1 MSNILLQ
8 LEYATY
14 MYTFKMLDA
23 GVPQGLLLVPFLFLL
38 YINDISNGISNN
50 IRWYADDTSLFAI
63 IDDNDDDVIHQTLSI
78 TNDLNTTKIKTVNV
92 EFTRKNVNF
101 PAI

>member
-1 MSNILLQ
+1 
-8 LEYATY
+8 
-14 MYTFKMLDA
+14 MLDA
-23 GVPQGLLLVPFLFLL
+23 GVPQGLILVPFLFLL

-50 IRWYADDTSLFAI
+50 IRWFADDTSLFAI
-63 IDDNDDDVIHQTLSI
+63 IDDDDDDDVIHQTLSI

>member
-1 MSNILLQ
+1 
-8 LEYATY
+8 

-63 IDDNDDDVIHQTLSI
+63 IDDDDDDVIHQTLSI
-78 TNDLNTTKIKTVNV
+78 TNDLNTTKIKLLML
-92 EFTRKNVNF
+92 NF
-101 PAI
+101 LEKM

>member
-1 MSNILLQ
+1 
-8 LEYATY
+8 
-14 MYTFKMLDA
+14 MLDA
-23 GVPQGLLLVPFLFLL
+23 GVPQGLILVPFLFLL

-50 IRWYADDTSLFAI
+50 IRWFADGTSLFAI
-63 IDDNDDDVIHQTLSI
+63 IDDDDDDVIHQTLSI

>member
-1 MSNILLQ
+1 
-8 LEYATY
+8 

-63 IDDNDDDVIHQTLSI
+63 IDDDDDVIHQTLSI
-78 TNDLNTTKIKTVNV
+78 TNDLNTTKIKLLMLNLL
-92 EFTRKNVNF
+92 EKM
-101 PAI
+101 

>member
-78 TNDLNTTKIKTVNV
+78 TNDLNATKIKLLMLNLL
-92 EFTRKNVNF
+92 EKM
-101 PAI
+101 

>member
-1 MSNILLQ
+1 
-8 LEYATY
+8 
-14 MYTFKMLDA
+14 MLDA
-23 GVPQGLLLVPFLFLL
+23 GVPQGLILVPFLFLL

-50 IRWYADDTSLFAI
+50 IRWFADDTSLFAI
-63 IDDNDDDVIHQTLSI
+63 IDDDDDDDDVIHQTLSI

>member
-1 MSNILLQ
+1 
-8 LEYATY
+8 

-23 GVPQGLLLVPFLFLL
+23 GVPQGLILVPFLFLL

-63 IDDNDDDVIHQTLSI
+63 IDDDDDVIHQTLSI
-78 TNDLNTTKIKTVNV
+78 TNDLNTTKIKLLMLNLL
-92 EFTRKNVNF
+92 ERM
-101 PAI
+101 

>member
-1 MSNILLQ
+1 
-8 LEYATY
+8 
-14 MYTFKMLDA
+14 MLDA
-23 GVPQGLLLVPFLFLL
+23 GVPHGLLLGPFLFLL

-63 IDDNDDDVIHQTLSI
+63 IDDDVIHQTLSI
-78 TNDLNTTKIKTVNV
+78 TNDLNTIKIKLLILNLL
-92 EFTRKNVNF
+92 EKKVNF